1 MKGRKPGKS
10 RFRKAFMAAATIFAL
25 GTGGTALDTLPK
37 DAVTDTQSIVTF
49 NIGTDQQYGYN
60 ISPIDQMWK
69 HTLSMKSAEQ
79 QNNDLLTAAAEAD
92 SWRTRALIQ
101 QGLDMAKY
109 GQQAM
114 FVAADNGGN
123 DVVKAL
129 LEAGV
134 RADAQNSL
142 ALLNAVRGNHTQTA
156 LDLLDAG
163 AKPYGQDNAILIA
176 AATHGNAVLVEAL
189 LDKGAYA
196 GAKNNAA
203 LLAAVQNGHTAVA
216 DVLLSAEKTVV
227 IPATPVYFDFGV
239 TGAVP
244 AYKNPF
250 NTQATP
256 FTTYTSFGDSYST
269 YYPGD
274 GFEMGYTL
282 GKATAIDVNANNG
295 QALYEAV
302 YHNDAA
308 MVRTLLA
315 HGADAD
321 ARDGAIKRLANESRN
336 VEMVNLLK
344 GKAATPT
351 YPNFMGP

>member
-1 MKGRKPGKS
+1 MKGRKPGQS
-10 RFRKAFMAAATIFAL
+10 RFRKAFLAAATIFAL

-60 ISPIDQMWK
+60 ISPVDQMWK
-69 HTLSMKSAEQ
+69 HTLSMKSPEQ

-176 AATHGNAVLVEAL
+176 AATTGNVVLVEAL
-189 LDKGAYA
+189 LDKGAFA
-196 GAKNNAA
+196 GVKNNAA

-216 DVLLSAEKTVV
+216 NVLLAAEKTVV
-227 IPATPVYFDFGV
+227 IPATPSFFDFESLG
-239 TGAVP
+239 TTP
-244 AYKNPF
+244 PYNSPF
-250 NTQATP
+250 NTHVSP
-256 FTTYTSFGDSYST
+256 YSSYTSFGDSYT
-269 YYPGD
+269 YYPGI

-282 GKATAIDVNANNG
+282 GKTAAIDVNANNG

-336 VEMVNLLK
+336 VEMVTLLK
-344 GKAATPT
+344 GKTAAPT

>member
-1 MKGRKPGKS
+1 MKGRKPGTS
-10 RFRKAFMAAATIFAL
+10 RFRKAFLAAATIFAL

-69 HTLSMKSAEQ
+69 HTLSMKSPEQ
-79 QNNDLLTAAAEAD
+79 QNNDLLAAAAEAD

-101 QGLDMAKY
+101 QGLDMTKY

-114 FVAADNGGN
+114 VVAAGNGGN
-123 DVVKAL
+123 DVIKAL

-134 RADAQNSL
+134 KADGQNSL
-142 ALLNAVRGNHTQTA
+142 ALLEAVRGNHTQTA

-163 AKPYGQDNAILIA
+163 AKAYGQDNAILIS
-176 AATHGNAVLVEAL
+176 AATTGNVALVEAL
-189 LDKGAYA
+189 LDKGAPA
-196 GAKNNAA
+196 FAKNNAA

-227 IPATPVYFDFGV
+227 IPVATSFFDFESLGV
-239 TGAVP
+239 TP
-244 AYKNPF
+244 PYNNPF
-250 NTQATP
+250 NTHVSP
-256 FTTYTSFGDSYST
+256 YSSYTSFGDSFT
-269 YYPGD
+269 YFPGD
-274 GFEMGYTL
+274 GFESGYTL
-282 GKATAIDVNANNG
+282 GKTTAIDVNANNG

-302 YHNDAA
+302 YRNDTA
-308 MVRTLLA
+308 MVRTLMI
-315 HGADAD
+315 HGADVD
-321 ARDGAIKRLANESRN
+321 ARDGDIKRLANESRN
-336 VEMVNLLK
+336 VEMVNLLN
-344 GKAATPT
+344 GKTVNPA